1 MKKKKLWMLFTM
13 VLTMAVLSFGCS
25 RASDNAEND
34 ADEEITEVAEWTE
47 EDDAYLDAMLE
58 EAMQEFNGEDSTDDE
73 TVSANESSEDETD
86 IVNDTNADD
95 GNGFSEETDSEEP
108 TEDASSPAPTPTP
121 TPTPVSIEGYKFE
134 FSTTDRAGNVVNES
148 IFSNYK
154 VTMINLFEPWCGP
167 CVGEMPNLEELY
179 QTYKDQGFQILGVY
193 STEDGIDDVLD
204 YTGVTYPILHYSD
217 DFSIFTTGYVPTT
230 IFVDSEG
237 HVLRI
242 DYNAQTV
249 QGVSEGE
256 LDSDLD
262 NISFIG
268 AYDYYSWELFILSA
282 LQAL

>member
-13 VLTMAVLSFGCS
+13 VLTMALLSFGCS
-25 RASDNAEND
+25 STSDNAEND
-34 ADEEITEVAEWTE
+34 
-47 EDDAYLDAMLE
+47 
-58 EAMQEFNGEDSTDDE
+58 
-73 TVSANESSEDETD
+73 
-86 IVNDTNADD
+86 
-95 GNGFSEETDSEEP
+95 NGFSEETDSEELA
-108 TEDASSPAPTPTP
+108 EEASSPAAETEDAQQSDTPGTTPTPTP